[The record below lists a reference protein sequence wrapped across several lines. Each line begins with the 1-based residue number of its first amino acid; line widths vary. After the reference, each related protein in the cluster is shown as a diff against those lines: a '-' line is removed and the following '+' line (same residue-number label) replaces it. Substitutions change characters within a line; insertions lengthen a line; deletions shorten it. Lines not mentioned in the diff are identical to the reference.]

1 MLYESFSS
9 LLVTAGSA
17 FAENQDIPFL
27 GEFFAYEGPHRN
39 EGYEWTYSPFPK
51 SRDVARSTRGLLE
64 LIPQGQRPNRVSI

>member
-1 MLYESFSS
+1 MLWGSFSS